1 MGMAAGVVQ
10 LEDIVYVLLRSRFNM
25 VLRPIKNEGALTFV

>member
-10 LEDIVYVLLRSRFNM
+10 LEDIVYVLLRNRFNVVM
-25 VLRPIKNEGALTFV
+25 RPIKNEGAFTFV